1 MQQTAQGC
9 TASPVSCFSLD
20 DDYHGKNVPAEAEEL
35 SFEVSY
41 SEMVTEM
48 PDRNKWKK
56 SDIKKEDYVLTVSTP
71 LWSVQYLAE
80 KASVPT

>member
-1 MQQTAQGC
+1 
-9 TASPVSCFSLD
+9 
-20 DDYHGKNVPAEAEEL
+20 
-35 SFEVSY
+35 
-41 SEMVTEM
+41 MVTEM